1 MSEPE
6 DTFREPILE
15 DAPLRRSLRRWQT
28 VGSLFLFVLVL
39 AFPLYK
45 AVEGPRRADA
55 LASQQRA
62 LVSTGQQ
69 LWGLNCASCHGM
81 NGQGVSAPALNSQ
94 QFLTSVADD
103 QIHGIVAGGIPGT
116 AMPAWWNEFGGAL
129 TDQQI
134 AAVVAFL
141 RSWEKDAP
149 SVPNWH
155 DVGQTGP

>member
-1 MSEPE
+1 MK
-6 DTFREPILE
+6 DPIHE
-15 DAPLRRSLRRWQT
+15 DAALRRSLRRWQT
-28 VGSLFLFVLVL
+28 VGSLFLLMLVV

-45 AVEGPRRADA
+45 AVEGSRRTEA
-55 LASQQRA
+55 LISQERA
-62 LVSTGQQ
+62 LITTGGQ
-69 LWGLNCASCHGM
+69 LWGLNCASCHGVS
-81 NGQGVSAPALNSQ
+81 GEGVSAPALNSQ
-94 QFLTSVADD
+94 QFLTSVTDE

-116 AMPAWWNEFGGAL
+116 AMPAWWNEFGGPL

-155 DVGQTGP
+155 DVGQTAP